1 MTIKTVNSKFGTFK
15 VDLNGDFYGDFYWE
29 KIENGSYEPDTMNF
43 LSYFVDKNT
52 DFMDVGVAN
61 GAMSILSS
69 LLGARVIG
77 YEAMPGIC
85 SVAIQNI
92 ALNEMQST
100 VTIKNKAISN
110 QRGGMTLS
118 QTSNPSILSSITFS
132 GNEND
137 GSALE
142 VVSLIDEIE
151 DFHIQSR
158 DLIIKIDIEGAE
170 WKLLN
175 DSKVLE
181 ILREHKAVVL
191 LAIHPGFHRPFH
203 KWPLSLSAVSKYFWH
218 IRNIAECYQLF
229 SKIDLLAKILRT
241 NLDSVRSP
249 KRIVALMLGGCHEYI
264 LDFR

>member
-15 VDLNGDFYGDFYWE
+15 VDLGGDFYGDFYWD

-85 SVAIQNI
+85 NVAIQNI
-92 ALNEMQST
+92 ALNKMQST

-110 QRGGMTLS
+110 HRGGMTLS
-118 QTSNPSILSSITFS
+118 QTSDPAILSSITFS

-137 GSALE
+137 GSNLE
-142 VVSLIDEIE
+142 VVSLIDEVE
-151 DFHIQSR
+151 EFHALGR

-170 WKLLN
+170 WKLLSDRN
-175 DSKVLE
+175 VLE
-181 ILREHKAVVL
+181 ILRAHKAVVL
-191 LAIHPGFHRPFH
+191 LAIHPGFHRPFR
-203 KWPLSLSAVSKYFWH
+203 KWPPLVGFVSKYFWH
-218 IRNIAECYQLF
+218 FRNVAECYQLF
-229 SKIDLLAKILRT
+229 KSIDLLAKILRT

-249 KRIVALMLGGCHEYI
+249 KRVVALMLGGCHEYI